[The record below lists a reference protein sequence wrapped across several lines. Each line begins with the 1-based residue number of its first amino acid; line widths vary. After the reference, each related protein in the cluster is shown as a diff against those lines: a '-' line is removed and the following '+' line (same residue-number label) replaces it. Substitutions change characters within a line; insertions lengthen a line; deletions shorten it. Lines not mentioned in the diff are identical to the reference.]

1 MQLISFIV
9 NQWQVD
15 EREKNNK
22 PDIIYVTIDNKCYNI
37 SKFDMVKVGSLS
49 RQIQKCFC
57 M

>member
-22 PDIIYVTIDNKCYNI
+22 PDIIYVTIDKCYNI